1 MRSVRP
7 IPGNP
12 WPHEMT
18 ITVDD
23 SPSTLLELLWIR
35 EAYHLRIEGEDIP
48 PLLTEAPEAANG
60 PAPTES
66 LNVTWEQT
74 WPRLWRAVTQHAGRD
89 QDPVQFERLQQTAN
103 GSPERLQ
110 ILHEIVGPSWRDE
123 FGDAVFDDPS
133 YREWS
138 QRGTDRQ
145 ISAMRQPGAESPEHR
160 DLDALTRAWR
170 SGLTKVVTIPCQ
182 GDFSRKITDNA
193 LLMTETTRADSSTY
207 QRALNSFS

>member
-35 EAYHLRIEGEDIP
+35 EAYHLRIEDEHIP
-48 PLLTEAPEAANG
+48 PLLTEAPAAANG

-66 LNVTWEQT
+66 ASAIWEQA

-89 QDPVQFERLQQTAN
+89 QDPGQFERLQQTAN

-160 DLDALTRAWR
+160 DLDALIRAWR

-182 GDFSRKITDNA
+182 GVFAHKITDNA
-193 LLMTETTRADSSTY
+193 LLMTDATRADSSAY
-207 QRALNSFS
+207 QRALNSFG

>member
-48 PLLTEAPEAANG
+48 PLLTETPAVANG
-60 PAPTES
+60 SAPIES
-66 LNVTWEQT
+66 ASLTWEQT

-89 QDPVQFERLQQTAN
+89 QDPGQFERLQRTAN

-160 DLDALTRAWR
+160 DLDALIRAWR

-182 GDFSRKITDNA
+182 GEFSRRITDNA
-193 LLMTETTRADSSTY
+193 LLMTDTTRADSSTY